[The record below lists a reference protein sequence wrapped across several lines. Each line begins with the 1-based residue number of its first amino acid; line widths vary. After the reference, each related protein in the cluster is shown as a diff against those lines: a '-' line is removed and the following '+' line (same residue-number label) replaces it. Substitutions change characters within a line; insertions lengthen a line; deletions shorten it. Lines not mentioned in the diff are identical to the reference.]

1 MTDDVLGCV
10 LDSTNATVGGG
21 SAAALAGA
29 MAAGLAGMVARLSP
43 GRGLALGDEEYAAA
57 ADETDALGRDLLA
70 GAQAD
75 ADAYGLIKAA
85 YGLPQGG
92 DTAVAARQ
100 AAIETALVSA
110 ATVPLENAR
119 RALRVG
125 EICAALHG
133 RSNAAAGSD
142 LAAATLLA
150 AAAVRGCL
158 LNVDVNTATL
168 SASPA
173 AARLRDE
180 ATVVAAGLRR
190 MCASAEETA

>member
-1 MTDDVLGCV
+1 M

-43 GRGLALGDEEYAAA
+43 GRGLALGDEEYVAA

-85 YGLPQGG
+85 CGLPRDG

-100 AAIETALVSA
+100 AAIEAALVSA
-110 ATVPLENAR
+110 ATAPLENAR
-119 RALRVG
+119 RALRVS
-125 EICAALHG
+125 EICAALHE
-133 RSNAAAGSD
+133 RSNPAAGSD
-142 LAAATLLA
+142 LAAAVLLA

-168 SASPA
+168 PDSPA
-173 AARLRDE
+173 AVRLRD
-180 ATVVAAGLRR
+180 AAAAVGAGLEC
-190 MCASAEETA
+190 MSTPAKETA

>member
-1 MTDDVLGCV
+1 MTDDVLACV
-10 LDSTNATVGGG
+10 LDSTNAMVGGG
-21 SAAALAGA
+21 SAAALTGA

-57 ADETDALGRDLLA
+57 ADETDVLGRKLLA
-70 GAQAD
+70 GARAD

-85 YGLPQGG
+85 YGLPRHG
-92 DTAVAARQ
+92 DEALAARQ
-100 AAIETALVSA
+100 TAIETALVSA

-125 EICAALHG
+125 ELCAKLQG
-133 RSNAAAGSD
+133 RSNPAAGSD
-142 LAAATLLA
+142 LAAAVLLA

-168 SASPA
+168 PDSLA

-180 ATVVAAGLRR
+180 AAAVAAGLERVS
-190 MCASAEETA
+190 ASAEETA